1 MSAEPIKLGVLLPR
15 SQIYPAMGANLLAGL
30 RLALAGEGVPPTTLV
45 AAESG
50 FGQSM
55 AEERAKQLL
64 QWEQVDLLIGLLGVN
79 VAAALQPLVEA
90 RGCPCIAVNCGENI
104 PRAHEL
110 YPLLFQHTLGLWQA
124 NYALGQWAAATLG
137 TTALISQSFYDSG
150 YDLPFAFRLGFEHAG
165 GQIAFG
171 LLSHVPPDRGS
182 FDQLFQQA
190 ATLRPDLIFASYC
203 GPAASQFVRAYAEAG
218 LADRIPLLGSG
229 MLTDAPLLAEQGA
242 AALGVRTAR
251 AWPETPTTSVGHAF
265 AAAYHAQ
272 HQQLPDG
279 FAILGFELGLLVA
292 QALAAV
298 HPAQTAPDQLRKALA
313 EAAADGPR
321 GRLAFDPQTRS
332 TAPATIFLREVQL
345 GAAGC
350 SNVEVAELLAPD
362 AADSCFEP
370 ARTGL
375 RSGWLN
381 TYLSA

>member
-1 MSAEPIKLGVLLPR
+1 MSVEPIKLGVLLPR
-15 SQIYPAMGANLLAGL
+15 SQIYPAMGTNLLAGL
-30 RLALAGEGVPPTTLV
+30 RLALAGVGTPPATLV
-45 AAESG
+45 VEEIG

-55 AEERAKQLL
+55 AEERAKRLL

-104 PRAHEL
+104 PRADEL

-124 NYALGQWAAATLG
+124 NYALGQWAATAIG
-137 TTALISQSFYDSG
+137 PTALISQSFYDSG

-182 FDQLFQQA
+182 FKA

-218 LADRIPLLGSG
+218 LAGRIPLLGSG

-242 AALGVRTAR
+242 AALGIRTAR
-251 AWPETPTTSVGHAF
+251 AWPETPTTSVGHDF
-265 AAAYHAQ
+265 AAAYLAQ

-298 HPAQTAPDQLRKALA
+298 DPAQTAPDQLRKALA

-350 SNVEVAELLAPD
+350 SNVEVAELPAPD
-362 AADSCFEP
+362 PADSCFEP